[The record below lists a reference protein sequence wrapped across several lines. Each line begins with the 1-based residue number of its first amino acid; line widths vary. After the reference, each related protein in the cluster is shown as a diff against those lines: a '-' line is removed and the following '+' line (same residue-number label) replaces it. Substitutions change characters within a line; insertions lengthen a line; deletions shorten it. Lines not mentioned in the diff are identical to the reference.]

1 MYKTYL
7 SLSERVLEAQKS
19 LIKAIKAH
27 HHSLTESTKIPADE
41 AAVASMYITVEE
53 GRMGKEGED
62 VAFDSG
68 IA

>member
-53 GRMGKEGED
+53 GRMGKGGGGCC
-62 VAFDSG
+62 A
-68 IA
+68 